1 MGTTMKAIMKKVA
14 GPGLSMEEVE
24 KPTNLGP
31 RDVLIKVRRASI
43 CGTDVHIYEW
53 NEWAQSKIRPPMI
66 TGHEMAG
73 EVVAIGSAVT
83 RVKIGDVVT
92 SETHIPCETCYQCKT
107 GRMHVCK
114 NLKILGVDRDGIFA
128 EYAVIP
134 ETVLWKFSPEIPLDY
149 ASVMEPF
156 GNAIHTVSSTNLLG
170 KTALISGAGPIG
182 LMAIQVAKVG
192 GATTVIVSEVDPFRI
207 EMAKNNGADVVI
219 NPMEKD
225 LVKEVYNQLD
235 DGVDVLFE
243 MSGSKKALED
253 GLKCVT
259 MGGEAAVLGLFGKK
273 IDIDFDSLI
282 TMRGI
287 TVHGITG
294 RRMFQTWR
302 IADELLRTKKVDL
315 SKVVTHVLP
324 FEEWDKGFELMINKK
339 CGKVVLNLDT
349 ISK

>member
-83 RVKIGDVVT
+83 RVNIGDVVT

-225 LVKEVYNQLD
+225 LVKEVYSQLD

>member
-1 MGTTMKAIMKKVA
+1 MKAIMKKVA

>member
-14 GPGLSMEEVE
+14 GLGLSMEEVE

-225 LVKEVYNQLD
+225 LVKEVYSQLD

-349 ISK
+349 ISE